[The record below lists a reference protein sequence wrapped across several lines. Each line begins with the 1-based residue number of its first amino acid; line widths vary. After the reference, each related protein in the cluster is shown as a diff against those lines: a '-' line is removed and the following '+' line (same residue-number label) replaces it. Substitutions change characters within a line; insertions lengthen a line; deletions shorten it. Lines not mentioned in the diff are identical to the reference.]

1 MKIVAKDIFKQVPGR
16 LGARHVI
23 KANMQMQLVR
33 KLALIV
39 LLEDMEVQKVYK
51 RAVAVARAKLGT
63 IVVLEVLPIPKA
75 IARHGRRQSQ
85 IMNVQNIIAKKGIL
99 GES

>member
-1 MKIVAKDIFKQVPGR
+1 
-16 LGARHVI
+16 
-23 KANMQMQLVR
+23 MQMQLVR

-39 LLEDMEVQKVYK
+39 LLEDMEIQKVYK

-75 IARHGRRQSQ
+75 IARHGRRQCQ

>member
-1 MKIVAKDIFKQVPGR
+1 
-16 LGARHVI
+16 
-23 KANMQMQLVR
+23 MQMQLVR

-39 LLEDMEVQKVYK
+39 LLEDMEIQKVYK
-51 RAVAVARAKLGT
+51 HAVAVARAKLGT

-75 IARHGRRQSQ
+75 IARHGRRQCQ